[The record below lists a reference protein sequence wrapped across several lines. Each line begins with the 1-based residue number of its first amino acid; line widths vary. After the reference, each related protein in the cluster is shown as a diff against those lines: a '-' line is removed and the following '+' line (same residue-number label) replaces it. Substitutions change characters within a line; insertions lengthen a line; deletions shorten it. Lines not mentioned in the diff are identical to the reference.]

1 MKINEI
7 IRERRIAK
15 GYTQE
20 QLADYLGVSAPA
32 ISKWETA
39 ASYPDITLLPALA
52 RLLDTDLN
60 TLLSFKEDLLPKEI
74 SLFLN
79 QLSSIAEQDGI
90 KSTYQTAMEK
100 IREFP
105 SCHALILNV
114 ALFLEGA
121 IMMSA
126 EKDVPED
133 YMKSIETLYQRVL
146 ESPDMAIQNQAKAM
160 LISKYRQR
168 KEYEKAQELLQSL
181 PDESQSNKKQIQA
194 QLYLETENLEAAT
207 KLMEEQLLTNANDIH
222 YALITLMEI
231 ALKEN
236 RMEDAEYI
244 ATVSQKGAEIFDMWE
259 YNSYVAHFQLYIAT
273 KERKK
278 CLKVLMPM
286 LKSLTHAW
294 NVNESPLYRHIEAKK
309 ASQDFGSK
317 MKKTILNSLAT
328 DEKTAFL
335 RNDTE
340 FQKLIK
346 EIDK

>member
-60 TLLSFKEDLLPKEI
+60 TLLSFKEDLSPKEI

-168 KEYEKAQELLQSL
+168 KEYEKISNCKNSTL
-181 PDESQSNKKQIQA
+181 ES
-194 QLYLETENLEAAT
+194 
-207 KLMEEQLLTNANDIH
+207 
-222 YALITLMEI
+222 
-231 ALKEN
+231 
-236 RMEDAEYI
+236 R
-244 ATVSQKGAEIFDMWE
+244 W
-259 YNSYVAHFQLYIAT
+259 
-273 KERKK
+273 
-278 CLKVLMPM
+278 
-286 LKSLTHAW
+286 
-294 NVNESPLYRHIEAKK
+294 
-309 ASQDFGSK
+309 
-317 MKKTILNSLAT
+317 
-328 DEKTAFL
+328 
-335 RNDTE
+335 
-340 FQKLIK
+340 
-346 EIDK
+346 